1 MVERFLP
8 SNDPIKEEVLD
19 WTVKR
24 DAQDIKILLEWL
36 HEARSFREKK
46 AMISLIE
53 GSESA
58 TKTLAPD
65 STSLAV
71 IAWPIPLSPP
81 VTIPRF
87 PDKSIKLAI
96 VWKSPMYMILQEINL
111 CH

>member
-53 GSESA
+53 GLISELKMA
-58 TKTLAPD
+58 ID
-65 STSLAV
+65 E
-71 IAWPIPLSPP
+71 LSE
-81 VTIPRF
+81 
-87 PDKSIKLAI
+87 
-96 VWKSPMYMILQEINL
+96 LQ
-111 CH
+111 